1 MPIMCDAASTAL
13 VRSGRAEG
21 QKRRNLFCDH
31 DQGAQKVSWAS
42 VYHDGADLRWSWPQQ
57 RANADDRYR
66 HPIRNTFRF
75 FSTRWPKNTAGGS
88 SCRSWAALAII
99 HQSGDL
105 KVPTYFTFSHLILP
119 SPNPQENRWHEIR
132 EKNQELCTEKTE
144 SIRSLFSSRRPH
156 ATSKRNPAIV
166 KSITSFSYIVNS
178 I

>member
-57 RANADDRYR
+57 RANADDLYR

-75 FSTRWPKNTAGGS
+75 FSTRWRKNTAGGS
-88 SCRSWAALAII
+88 SCCSWAALAII

-105 KVPTYFTFSHLILP
+105 KVPTYFTFSHLILS
-119 SPNPQENRWHEIR
+119 SPNLKKIGGTKFGRKI
-132 EKNQELCTEKTE
+132 KNYALKR
-144 SIRSLFSSRRPH
+144 RSLFSSRRPH

-166 KSITSFSYIVNS
+166 ESITSFSYIVNS

>member
-57 RANADDRYR
+57 RANADDLYR

-75 FSTRWPKNTAGGS
+75 FSTRWRKNTAGGS

-105 KVPTYFTFSHLILP
+105 TRTSHSPTLFSRAQTLKKIGGTKFG
-119 SPNPQENRWHEIR
+119 RKI
-132 EKNQELCTEKTE
+132 KNYALKR
-144 SIRSLFSSRRPH
+144 RSLFSSRRPH

-166 KSITSFSYIVNS
+166 ESITSFSYIVNS